1 MSIYQHFRKEEHEF
15 IDKVVSW
22 KEYVQNAYSCKLT
35 DFLDPREQEIV
46 SSIIGQNGEVQFS
59 LNGGH
64 PNAERKRAFI
74 FPDYMTPSEGDFQLT
89 AFEIQYAQKFLSIE
103 HRHVLGA
110 LMNIGLKR
118 SKYGDI
124 SIVGKDVFIVISKE
138 IADFVKMELK
148 DIGKASISLKDIPI
162 QQVKLETEKWEEA
175 STTASSL
182 RIDTIISSV
191 YNFSR
196 QKAQMLIQGQKVKVN
211 WKLIDQTSFE
221 CEQGD
226 VISVR
231 GFGRSKL
238 VSIDGKTKK
247 EKYRI
252 IVGKQK

>member
-15 IDKVVSW
+15 IDKIVSW
-22 KEYVQNAYSCKLT
+22 KEYVQRVYTSKLT
-35 DFLDPREQEIV
+35 DFLDPREQEIL
-46 SSIIGQNGEVQFS
+46 SSIIGQNGEVQFI

-74 FPDYMTPSEGDFQLT
+74 FPHYIVPNEEDFQLK
-89 AFEIQYAQKFLSIE
+89 AFEIQYAQKFVKID

-124 SIVGKDVFIVISKE
+124 SIAGKDVFIVVSTE
-138 IADFVKMELK
+138 IADFVKMELNEV
-148 DIGKASISLKDIPI
+148 GKATVTLKDIPTK
-162 QQVKLETEKWEEA
+162 QVKLDVEKWEEA

-182 RIDTIISSV
+182 RIDTIIASV
-191 YNFSR
+191 YNISR
-196 QKAQMLIQGQKVKVN
+196 QKAQILIEGQKVKVN
-211 WKLIDQTSFE
+211 WKLIDQTSFD
-221 CEQGD
+221 CEEGD

-238 VSIDGKTKK
+238 VSVDGKTKK
-247 EKYRI
+247 DKYRI